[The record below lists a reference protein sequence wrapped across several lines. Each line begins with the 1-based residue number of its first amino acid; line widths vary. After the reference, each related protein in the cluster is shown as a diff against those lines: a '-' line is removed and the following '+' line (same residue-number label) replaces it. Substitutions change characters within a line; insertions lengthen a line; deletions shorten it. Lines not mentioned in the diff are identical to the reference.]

1 MKEKEWRKFTVQSA
15 LLLVIV
21 LVFSVFRPHGVING
35 SSTEVMADSSVPA
48 TASKKVKKKIKKIKK
63 EKAQAYAVPVKA
75 DKEIIETRSSTYIKI
90 PKSVVPSGTAIYLAD
105 DYMKSSIRLFID
117 GVPLKKLE
125 KKYIARYNNGKKYTG
140 NIKKK
145 NKKDILESINTRHF
159 AIKKKK
165 YRIVL
170 ELKTK
175 HLYEP
180 VLYETDKSYFISLAR
195 PRDIYNKIVV
205 IDAGHGGIDEGTSSA
220 KGDHEKKYT
229 LLVLNELKKL
239 MDKTDVK
246 TYYTRLSDQ
255 KVTKAARTNLAN
267 NLKADLF
274 ISIHCNSVE
283 KDNGKVYG
291 KPYGVETLYSTR
303 EPLNSKLSNK
313 KLSKILLDS
322 VAEEVNNKKR
332 GVIRREGL
340 YIMHHSNVPAS
351 IIEIGYMSNK
361 SDLKYIV
368 SKSGQKKVAK
378 GIYKGIMK
386 ALNIK
391 G

>member
-1 MKEKEWRKFTVQSA
+1 MKEKEWRKFAVQST
-15 LLLVIV
+15 LFLVIV
-21 LVFSVFRPHGVING
+21 LVLSAFRPYGVTNT
-35 SSTEVMADSSVPA
+35 SPEVMADSSRPVK
-48 TASKKVKKKIKKIKK
+48 SGKKVKKKVQKIKK
-63 EKAQAYAVPVKA
+63 EKALVYAVPVKA
-75 DKEIIETRSSTYIKI
+75 DKEIIESRSSTYIKI
-90 PKSVVPSGTAIYLAD
+90 PKLSVPTGASLYLSD
-105 DYMKSSIRLFID
+105 DYMEKSVRLFID
-117 GVPLKKLE
+117 GKTAKKLSKE
-125 KKYIARYNNGKKYTG
+125 SIIRYNNGKKYTG

-145 NKKDILESINTRHF
+145 NKKDIIENISTRYF
-159 AIKKKK
+159 TIKKKK
-165 YRIVL
+165 YRTVL

-180 VLYETDKSYFISLAR
+180 VLYETDKSYFISLAK
-195 PRDIYNKIVV
+195 PRDIYDKIVV
-205 IDAGHGGIDEGTSSA
+205 IDAGHGGIDEGASSA

-239 MDKTDVK
+239 MDKTDIK

-267 NLKADLF
+267 NLEADLF

-283 KDNGKVYG
+283 KDNGKIYG

-303 EPLNSKLSNK
+303 KPLNSRISNK

-322 VAEEVNNKKR
+322 VAEEIGNKKR

-351 IIEIGYMSNK
+351 IVEIGYMSNK

-368 SKSGQKKVAK
+368 SKNGRKKVAR
-378 GIYKGIMK
+378 GIYKGIME
-386 ALNIK
+386 ALE
-391 G
+391 

>member
-1 MKEKEWRKFTVQSA
+1 MKEKEWQKFAVQST

-21 LVFSVFRPHGVING
+21 LVLSAFRPYKAINNNH
-35 SSTEVMADSSVPA
+35 TEVMADSIKPVQS
-48 TASKKVKKKIKKIKK
+48 SKKVKKKIQKVKK
-63 EKAQAYAVPVKA
+63 EKPLAYAVPVKA
-75 DKEIIETRSSTYIKI
+75 DKEIIEARSSTYIKI
-90 PKSVVPSGTAIYLAD
+90 PKSAVPTGASIYLSD
-105 DYMKSSIRLFID
+105 DYMKSSMRLFID
-117 GVPLKKLE
+117 GKKVKKLA
-125 KKYIARYNNGKKYTG
+125 KKDITRYNNGKKYTG

-145 NKKDILESINTRHF
+145 NKNDILESIDTRYF
-159 AIKKKK
+159 TIKKKK
-165 YRIVL
+165 YRVVL

-180 VLYETDKSYFISLAR
+180 VLYKTDKSYVISLAK

-239 MDKTDVK
+239 MDKTDIK

-267 NLKADLF
+267 NLKANLF

-303 EPLNSKLSNK
+303 KPLNSKLSNK
-313 KLSKILLDS
+313 KLSKILLNS
-322 VAEEVNNKKR
+322 VAEEVGNKKR

-351 IIEIGYMSNK
+351 IVEIGYMSNK

-378 GIYKGIMK
+378 GIYKGIME
-386 ALNIK
+386 ALE
-391 G
+391 